1 MRLAATGL
9 ALVAL
14 VACGP
19 LGCAHNSPLIRSLP
33 SGMTEKPPTG
43 TVALVVSGTVP
54 SARIQ
59 QPDFID
65 PALGTRMATPF
76 VKAAAAQ
83 PSVIGA
89 VVAGVAVGVAL
100 VIGVTVDAL
109 TVDAAQDSTT
119 VLRAFDDAR
128 VSESLVDKFLEA
140 GSSYRIL
147 APIVEHPDAPTPAV
161 NTTPAAE
168 PKG

>member
-14 VACGP
+14 VACGS
-19 LGCAHNSPLIRSLP
+19 LGCAHDYPLITSLP
-33 SGMTEKPPTG
+33 SAVTEKPPTG
-43 TVALVVSGTVP
+43 TVALVVSGAAP
-54 SARIQ
+54 NARIQ
-59 QPDFID
+59 QPGFVDLTV
-65 PALGTRMATPF
+65 ASRMATPL
-76 VKAAAAQ
+76 VSAAAAQ
-83 PSVIGA
+83 PSAVGA

-100 VIGVTVDAL
+100 HIGVTIDAL

-140 GSSYRIL
+140 GRSYRIL
-147 APIVEHPDAPTPAV
+147 PPIVERPDAATPAV